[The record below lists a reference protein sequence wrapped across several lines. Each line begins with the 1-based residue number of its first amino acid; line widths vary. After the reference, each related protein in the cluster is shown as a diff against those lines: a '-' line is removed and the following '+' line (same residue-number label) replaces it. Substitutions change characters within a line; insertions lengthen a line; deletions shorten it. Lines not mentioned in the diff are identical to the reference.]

1 MATIQGSRRI
11 LELAREAERRNA
23 PQTGAARAARSG
35 SAPVRLAG
43 GELHELRHV
52 CGLFAGVDDTY
63 AALLPFI
70 AEGLQEGQRAVHLV
84 GPVARASHLERLASA
99 GIDVEATLHRGQLEI
114 ATWEDSYLRGGRF
127 DRMGMLLYLQK
138 TLAEGRSRGYPT
150 TREIGFMEWALE
162 GVAGVEDVVA
172 YEADL
177 DVFLRGRADSV
188 ICAYDLSRHTAGL
201 VAHLHATHPL
211 AVVGGKLSP
220 TGAATPSPRVR
231 ILDAASFLFSRYGV
245 GPTGVDALI
254 DAAGVAKRT
263 FYRYFPSKD
272 DLIVAWLSDDR
283 TRWLDRVRRRA
294 EEIAGGPGETIP
306 SFFDAVAE
314 WLEAEDYRGCP
325 YLNTAVEFGDPD
337 HPAHPVIRAYLSEVR
352 QYLEGLLR
360 ATAHPEPTR
369 VAGQL
374 QALLAGAITLSGGM
388 RSSVPAREAQTAAI
402 SIAGSRRGV
411 ELGRA

>member
-1 MATIQGSRRI
+1 
-11 LELAREAERRNA
+11 LARGAERRNA
-23 PQTGAARAARSG
+23 PQTEAAKAARSV
-35 SAPVRLAG
+35 SARVRLAG

-52 CGLFAGVDDTY
+52 CGLFAGVEDTY

-70 AEGLQEGQRAVHLV
+70 AEGLQAGQRAVHLV

-99 GIDVEATLHRGQLEI
+99 GIDVEGTLDTGQLEV

-127 DRMGMLLYLQK
+127 DRMGMLLSLQK
-138 TLAEGRSRGYPT
+138 TLSEGRSRGYPV
-150 TREIGFMEWALE
+150 TRAIGFMEWALE
-162 GVAGVEDVVA
+162 GVAGVENVVA

-177 DVFLRGRADSV
+177 DTSLRGRPDSV
-188 ICAYDLSRHTAGL
+188 ICAYDLSRHPAGL
-201 VAHLHATHPL
+201 VAQLQATHPL

-220 TGAATPSPRVR
+220 TGVTAASPRVR
-231 ILDAASFLFSRYGV
+231 ILDSASYLFSRYGI

-272 DLIVAWLSDDR
+272 DLIVAWLSDGR
-283 TRWLDRVRRRA
+283 THWLDRVRRRA
-294 EEIAGGPGETIP
+294 EEIASGPDETIP
-306 SFFDAVAE
+306 AFFDAVAE

-325 YLNTAVEFGDPD
+325 YLNTAVELGDPD

-352 QYLEGLLR
+352 QYLKGLLR
-360 ATAHPEPTR
+360 STAHPEPMR

-374 QALLAGAITLSGGM
+374 QALIAGAITLSVVM
-388 RSSVPAREAQTAAI
+388 RSSAPVAEARDAAI
-402 SIAGSRRGV
+402 SIAGSGRG
-411 ELGRA
+411 